1 LRNLEKNGA
10 TTREILIS
18 SVESCKM
25 SLNARKKKRIE
36 VQDTRVTA
44 AAIEATVTMIISAD
58 HQALLEVAI
67 EITMEEVVETHIVD
81 KTTIEVEAIITQAV
95 VVEVD
100 TTANLREAVAAET
113 ITAVESI
120 DKVIHD

>member
-1 LRNLEKNGA
+1 
-10 TTREILIS
+10 
-18 SVESCKM
+18 M